1 MISAQWSENETKN
14 QGRMKLQAFC
24 ELIKKPIRER
34 IKTRYNASIKTKND
48 VFVEKVFTMQ

>member
-1 MISAQWSENETKN
+1 
-14 QGRMKLQAFC
+14 MKLQAFC